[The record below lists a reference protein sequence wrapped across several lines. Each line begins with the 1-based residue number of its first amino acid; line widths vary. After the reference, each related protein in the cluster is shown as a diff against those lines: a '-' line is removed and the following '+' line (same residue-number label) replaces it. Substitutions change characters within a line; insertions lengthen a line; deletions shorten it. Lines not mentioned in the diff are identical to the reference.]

1 MGSRVL
7 VVEDYPDLRSAIV
20 AALDRANYDC
30 VGAATRDD
38 AIRKL
43 KSRKYSAIVLDPVA
57 DIGSDPVMIF
67 LREQQPEQVPNVVV
81 LGDEGLSKPFDTA
94 DLVARLPINTARG

>member
-7 VVEDYPDLRSAIV
+7 VIEDYPDLRMAIL
-20 AALDRANYDC
+20 AALGRAHYAC
-30 VGAATRDD
+30 VGAATHDD

-43 KSRKYSAIVLDPVA
+43 KAGKYSAIVLDPLA

-67 LREQQPEQVPNVVV
+67 LREQQPEQVRNVVV

-94 DLVARLPINTARG
+94 DLVARLPITS